1 MSETKRRPFSTAV
14 LWRKLIEN
22 YKPHA
27 GRLILYLLLS
37 IFSAATVILSAQFRT
52 DFIDAVLDNGNTKE
66 AVLTL
71 LLQNLIV
78 IFGIR
83 FLFPALQNHLEKSI
97 LPCIFLRMEM
107 KVGKKKCTI
116 PWPCH
121 EDTETND
128 KMELL
133 QDISDQ
139 VWLYFKGI
147 ANIMS
152 IMVSTVGMFFLMMK
166 LGIIFVVLLFLLFIP
181 VAYFS
186 VRAASTYYDTW
197 QRTAKL
203 RRYCDYQR
211 NIMMDKEYAT
221 ERILFEYAP
230 FFLTRWKKDYQ
241 EVRSLSI
248 REELKG
254 SKKMQA
260 GGMLYCLYIAVL
272 VAVMVYGLGK
282 GRVTV
287 GYAVSLISI
296 FPSLMDQMIITLS
309 NEMNRTV
316 RAGYAVKALAEF
328 EALEDEEGAFD
339 LPKPDMDFSEIVFKQ
354 VSFQYPKTSKWV
366 LKNVDMRFEKGK
378 HYAIVGENGAG
389 KSTVIKLLLRLY
401 RVTEGEILIDGK
413 NINQIPHEELL
424 GLITALFQDHQH
436 YYTNISEN
444 IGIGDI
450 NHIHDTRRIVDSA
463 KKANFH
469 ERIGRMPD
477 GYGTVLGTM
486 HNGGIDLS
494 GGEWQKLAIARLTMS
509 PCPVKILDEP
519 TAAMDPMF
527 EYALYQDFN
536 RIMEG
541 RTTISISHRL
551 ASCRNADHVYVLD
564 HGGVLEQGKHDELM
578 EDGKLY
584 YKMYTTQKEMYQ

>member
-1 MSETKRRPFSTAV
+1 MPETKRKLFSTAA

-27 GRLILYLLLS
+27 GRLILYLFLN
-37 IFSAATVILSAQFRT
+37 IFSAAIVILSAQYRT
-52 DFIDAVLDNGNTKE
+52 DFIDAVLDNGYTNK

-97 LPCIFLRMEM
+97 FPCIFLRMEM

-133 QDISDQ
+133 KDIAEQ
-139 VWLYFKGI
+139 VWLYFKGTV
-147 ANIMS
+147 NIVS
-152 IMVSTVGMFFLMMK
+152 IMVSTIGMFFLMMK
-166 LGIIFVVLLFLLFIP
+166 LGIIFVALLFLLFIP

-230 FFLTRWKKDYQ
+230 FFLTRWKKDYH

-282 GRVTV
+282 GQVTA

-339 LPKPDMDFSEIVFKQ
+339 LPKPDMDFSEIV
-354 VSFQYPKTSKWV
+354 
-366 LKNVDMRFEKGK
+366 
-378 HYAIVGENGAG
+378 
-389 KSTVIKLLLRLY
+389 
-401 RVTEGEILIDGK
+401 
-413 NINQIPHEELL
+413 
-424 GLITALFQDHQH
+424 
-436 YYTNISEN
+436 
-444 IGIGDI
+444 
-450 NHIHDTRRIVDSA
+450 
-463 KKANFH
+463 
-469 ERIGRMPD
+469 
-477 GYGTVLGTM
+477 
-486 HNGGIDLS
+486 
-494 GGEWQKLAIARLTMS
+494 LAIARLTMS

-564 HGGVLEQGKHDELM
+564 HGGILEQGKHDELM
-578 EDGKLY
+578 KDGNLY
-584 YKMYTTQKEMYQ
+584 YKMYTTQKEMY